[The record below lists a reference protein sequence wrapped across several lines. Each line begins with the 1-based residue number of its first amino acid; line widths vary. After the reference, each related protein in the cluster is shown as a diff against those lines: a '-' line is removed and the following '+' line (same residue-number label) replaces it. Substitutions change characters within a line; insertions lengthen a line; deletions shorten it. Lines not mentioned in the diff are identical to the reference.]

1 MSLVVCSNKQDSR
14 EYERFGEDQASYRF
28 RNHLKYGVEIPENSE
43 VAVQSVKI
51 NKDGLIKIS
60 DFSKFYQYFGVNLRT
75 TGPDIAPPVNS
86 IERSVGWC
94 VRCNPD
100 MFGQVAPEYVNLGEF
115 ASRMTRGM
123 RTGMPHPDFSRKDSG
138 CFVRTGLG
146 NETTGSGFT
155 GFVFQY
161 AWLPVDIGD
170 FQTYTPADDWKIKNG
185 GHLTIEDD
193 GTKATITCEAD
204 TPSSALN
211 NNVCWGNKYPV
222 SHMGGY
228 VEFNI
233 SNLFSNTGAHPEGV
247 NSDFQLGI
255 VRGIPGND
263 GDQSKLP
270 FMNPIQDRVS
280 RNQQGYDY
288 VFSVQQRGETGNR
301 FLRLGHFVADESEGV
316 DEYYDPRK
324 PLRMEQIDYY
334 KDEGRDDYNG
344 GGLWRKSIDGA
355 VGYIPG
361 GNDAYNMSTNIQKLD
376 KFRFLVKNERVDF
389 ECWSTTGGT
398 TGPNHTAIPANT
410 WVLLASYHNV
420 GAHQAQVQNIPK
432 PSGITTWNMYPKV
445 LLTKSGTSVDV
456 IQKSRNTNSVQN
468 NPDRDWYCRMMRE
481 GEGRLTLDVDS
492 RYMYQVEEN
501 PGGEIYNQL
510 SYEETDGIGYLYD
523 YVPIL
528 IVGDGA
534 PQYIPTS
541 DANMASILGF
551 NSHSVL
557 DDTYAFEEMFGNNV
571 QYVNDTQPDL
581 LDYGSM
587 FVRLDNF
594 TQKSYNAGTGRPSKI
609 LYHMPRFD
617 TSNRDIGSALYFEPQ
632 QRSYVKFNNPDKLTL
647 NELNISFCD
656 NQERLVEDLVGQ
668 TIVVL
673 HIRPSSSPLGKM

>member
-1 MSLVVCSNKQDSR
+1 MCSNKQDSR

-60 DFSKFYQYFGVNLRT
+60 EFSKFYQYFGINLRT
-75 TGPDIAPPVNS
+75 TGPDISPAIDS
-86 IERSVGWC
+86 IDRSVGWC

-100 MFGQVAPEYVNLGEF
+100 MFGSVAPEHVNLGEF
-115 ASRMTRGM
+115 ATRMTRGM
-123 RTGMPHPDFSRKDSG
+123 RLGMPHPDFDPKQSG

-161 AWLPVDIGD
+161 AWLPVEEGD
-170 FQTYTPADDWKIKNG
+170 FITYTPQSDWKIKQNG
-185 GHLTIEDD
+185 NLLVEDD
-193 GTKATITCEAD
+193 EEKATITCEAD

-211 NNVCWGNKYPV
+211 NNVCWANKYPV

-228 VEFNI
+228 VEFDI
-233 SNLFSNTGAHPEGV
+233 SGLFSNTGTYTEGV

-255 VRGIPGND
+255 VRGIPGTD
-263 GDQSKLP
+263 GDQSRLP
-270 FMNPIQDRVS
+270 FMNTIKDNVS
-280 RNQQGYDY
+280 VNHQGYDY
-288 VFSVQQRGETGNR
+288 VFSVQQRGTNR
-301 FLRLGHFVADESEGV
+301 FLRLGHFVV
-316 DEYYDPRK
+316 DENPDHYDGDLPFH
-324 PLRMEQIDYY
+324 MEQIFYY
-334 KDEGRDDYNG
+334 EDSGRDTYNG
-344 GGLWRKSIDGA
+344 AGKWRKKDGEN
-355 VGYIPG
+355 VGYIVG
-361 GNDAYNMSTNIQKLD
+361 ENDGYNMSTNVQRFD
-376 KFRFLVKNERVDF
+376 KFRFVVNNERVDF
-389 ECWSTTGGT
+389 ECWSTQGGRAGGSWT
-398 TGPNHTAIPANT
+398 PVPAET
-410 WVLLASYHNV
+410 WIQLASYHNV
-420 GAHQAQVQNIPK
+420 GAHGAEIQNIPK

-445 LLTKSGTSVDV
+445 LLTGNGTSVDV
-456 IQKSRNTNSVQN
+456 IQKSRDTNSVQN
-468 NPDRDWYCRMMRE
+468 NPDKDWYCRMLKA
-481 GEGRLTLDVDS
+481 GEGRLTWQVDG
-492 RYMYQVEEN
+492 RYMFQVEEN
-501 PGGEIYNQL
+501 PGIPIYNQL
-510 SYEETDGIGYLYD
+510 TYSGDGTLYD

-528 IVGDGA
+528 IVGNGA
-534 PQYIPTS
+534 PQYQPTA

-557 DDTYAFEEMFGNNV
+557 DDNYAFEEISGNNV